1 MSGNGNFYHM
11 IIFLEE
17 PIEVEEG
24 ADPVENGGDKQEVKS
39 THEFVEELALPFQV
53 DEIDALNEWFDKFD
67 EKICI
72 PHEGHIKYE
81 ITSDGMMVLLLD
93 KELEHL
99 VGDVKTFIEE
109 NSS

>member
-1 MSGNGNFYHM
+1 MSGNDNLYHM

-17 PIEVEEG
+17 PLEKEE
-24 ADPVENGGDKQEVKS
+24 DENLEENGKDKQEPKS
-39 THEFVEELALPFQV
+39 THEFVDELVLPFQV

-72 PHEGHIKYE
+72 PNEGHIKYE

-99 VGDVKTFIEE
+99 VQDVKAFVEE

>member
-1 MSGNGNFYHM
+1 MGGNDNFYHM

-17 PIEVEEG
+17 SIENEQEGNFVDNVE
-24 ADPVENGGDKQEVKS
+24 DKPEVKS
-39 THEFVEELALPFQV
+39 SHEFVDELVLPFQV

-67 EKICI
+67 EKLCI
-72 PHEGHIKYE
+72 PNEGHIKYE

-99 VGDVKTFIEE
+99 VNDVKTFVEE